1 MVATYARSQYQ
12 EMQVQTTPE
21 RLVVMLYD
29 GAIFALERAM
39 GAMRQGD
46 LKLQAASITKAE
58 EIICHLMA
66 TLNMSAG
73 PIAYDLDK
81 IYRGCLVRL
90 LTAHT
95 YDDIA
100 GVEEVAGVLA
110 DLREGWAEAERT
122 LAIERSTP
130 MVALA
135 GASA

>member
-1 MVATYARSQYQ
+1 MVGSYARSQYQ

-29 GAIFALERAM
+29 GAIFALERAL

-46 LKLQAASITKAE
+46 IKLQAASITKAE
-58 EIICHLMA
+58 EIICHLMG
-66 TLNMSAG
+66 TLNMRAG

-95 YDDIA
+95 YDHHTARRVYESARSFIVDA
-100 GVEEVAGVLA
+100 KALLAEVERRNV
-110 DLREGWAEAERT
+110 D
-122 LAIERSTP
+122 
-130 MVALA
+130 
-135 GASA
+135 

>member
-1 MVATYARSQYQ
+1 MVGSYARSQYQ

-29 GAIFALERAM
+29 GAIFALERAL

-46 LKLQAASITKAE
+46 IKLQAASITKAE
-58 EIICHLMA
+58 EIICHLMG

-81 IYRGCLVRL
+81 IYRGCLVSL

-95 YDDIA
+95 YDDIS
-100 GVEEVAGVLA
+100 GVQEVAGALSN
-110 DLREGWAEAERT
+110 LREGWAEAERK
-122 LAIERSTP
+122 LAIERLNPTASL
-130 MVALA
+130 V